1 MLCCGFLRCER
12 GVPVLWNAA
21 SAVGISV
28 MRRFQPSATPEGGE
42 KQHVCGVRWRRS
54 RAIRVSS
61 KLLLVALSL

>member
-1 MLCCGFLRCER
+1 MWRQLLGFE
-12 GVPVLWNAA
+12 W
-21 SAVGISV
+21 SADSK
-28 MRRFQPSATPEGGE
+28 PSATPEGGE